1 MPELTSKAKYNFAK
15 RLSALNNKSH
25 RADKFSVKVLNIPEN
40 ISNLLGRQVKSF
52 MRPNINFMQ
61 TETNFRGNVYK
72 DKGKV
77 ALPSTTI
84 TLYDDENAV
93 TSALVYMQ
101 VFRQINQYRDR
112 MGRKE
117 GTDDLHREYKFDIE
131 VTFYTSRDEEA
142 EAILLTGCF
151 IQSVEHT
158 PSEMTDSSD
167 TEIILT
173 IEYDNMA
180 IKVFDEFIE
189 VI

>member
-1 MPELTSKAKYNFAK
+1 MPKLTSNAKYNFIK
-15 RLSALNNKSH
+15 RLSALNNKSK

-52 MRPNINFMQ
+52 TRPNISFAQM
-61 TETNFRGNVYK
+61 ETNFRGNVYK

-77 ALPSTTI
+77 VLPSATI
-84 TLYDDENAV
+84 TLFDDENAV

-112 MGRKE
+112 MGRRE
-117 GTDDLHREYKFDIE
+117 GTVDLQREYKFDIE

-158 PSEMTDSSD
+158 HSDMTDSSE
-167 TEIILT
+167 TEITLS

-180 IKVFDEFIE
+180 IKVFDEFVK